1 MKYFAIQT
9 CLNEKLLG
17 KYPQVKG
24 FIHHCNVNE
33 ETNFIDNF
41 IYEKIKVQPILSN
54 VVLHSVAKQTD
65 FIDVYGD
72 VGFNFGYLIS
82 DKFKQILD
90 QFNCY
95 GLQLFKT
102 YIIQHDK
109 KFNNYWQTNIYDF
122 PFQFVDFKKTNFTLK
137 DRDKNR
143 NIISNTIGFEN
154 IDEFNLFVSSIR
166 YPKMISLKNIF
177 FNENMDLDF
186 FSLRYAEAAH
196 KGIVSERLKNE
207 LVKNEISG
215 VEFQPLELSIS
226 EWLMPGGEREK
237 IYGKA

>member
-24 FIHHCNVNE
+24 FIHHCNVE
-33 ETNFIDNF
+33 EEANFIDKF
-41 IYEKIKVQPILSN
+41 IFEKIKIQPILSN
-54 VVLHSVAKQTD
+54 VVLHSMAKQTD
-65 FIDVYGD
+65 FIDVFGD

-82 DKFKQILD
+82 DKFKQILGE
-90 QFNCY
+90 FNCY
-95 GLQLFKT
+95 GFQLFTT
-102 YIIQHDK
+102 YIIQQDK
-109 KFNNYWQTNIYDF
+109 NFYNYWQTNIYDF

-137 DRDKNR
+137 DRDLNR
-143 NIISNTIGFEN
+143 NVIMNIINFEN
-154 IDEFNLFVSSIR
+154 IDEFNLFVSNIR
-166 YPKMISLKNIF
+166 YPKMISFNDVF

-186 FSLRYAEAAH
+186 FSLRYIEGAH

-207 LVKNEISG
+207 LVRNEMSG
-215 VEFQPLELSIS
+215 IEFKPIELSLN

-237 IYGKA
+237 IYGKT